1 MVKTGCHNYLP
12 IWLIN
17 GSNDLDINYKTAKLK
32 KLCLESREA
41 DKKLGPSSSK
51 KLRTR
56 LADIDS
62 ASNVSELTA
71 GRPHPYTGDKAGL
84 FSLDLHGGDRLLFEP
99 LEKPPPKKDDGSIDW
114 SKVES
119 IFIVFIGDPHE

>member
-1 MVKTGCHNYLP
+1 M
-12 IWLIN
+12 
-17 GSNDLDINYKTAKLK
+17 DIDYKTAKLK
-32 KLCLESREA
+32 KLCLTSNEA
-41 DKKLGPSSSK
+41 DKKLGSNSGK

-56 LADIDS
+56 LADIEA
-62 ASNVSELTA
+62 ASNVSELIA

-99 LEKPPPKKDDGSIDW
+99 LKKPPPTKDDGGIDW
-114 SKVES
+114 LSVES